1 MKPEHRRIINQ
12 AHQMNIAPSELASEL
27 LERDLIETP
36 LAILRK
42 QKAAFAS
49 LSENAQ
55 EAIIRELEDVVH
67 KAVASAITILATRG
81 TVAVPVTL
89 KSITVDAGLKVVAN
103 VDSETP
109 HRHAL
114 VDAANHLCLLVLAP
128 HDYNA
133 ATESIQA
140 DKDQPE
146 LPLPDDE
153 VDAEFEEVPELGA
166 LQHLADQ
173 SVAGTELTATVTKP
187 KRGKKTAEP
196 KADDPLENFVAH
208 IEGAAISDELYTD
221 AVLLVQREQKVSVP
235 FLKAE
240 LAVSEEQAEAII
252 QRMEAEKVISEEN
265 DMGGRAVY
273 D

>member
-1 MKPEHRRIINQ
+1 MGMTPEHRRIINQ
-12 AHQMNIAPSELASEL
+12 AHKLNIAPSELANEL

-42 QKAAFAS
+42 QKAVFSS

-67 KAVASAITILATRG
+67 KAVASAITILSARG
-81 TVAVPVTL
+81 AVAVPVTL

-128 HDYNA
+128 HDYDA
-133 ATESIQA
+133 ATDSIEA
-140 DKDQPE
+140 DKDQPD
-146 LPLPDDE
+146 LLVDDE
-153 VDAEFEEVPELGA
+153 VDAEFDEVEP
-166 LQHLADQ
+166 LQQIADASVTETPKKTRKTKAKDEAPAADPLAD
-173 SVAGTELTATVTKP
+173 
-187 KRGKKTAEP
+187 
-196 KADDPLENFVAH
+196 FVAH
-208 IEGAAISDELYTD
+208 IEGAAVSDELYTD
-221 AVLLVQREQKVSVP
+221 AVLLVQREKKVSLP

-252 QRMEAEKVISEEN
+252 QRMELEGVISEPN
-265 DMGGRAVY
+265 DMGGYAIF